1 MSGASICCFVC
12 LVLSLPVSGL
22 SYFYVLSV
30 RLVVK
35 LFRVREKARKSAV
48 FFCNDL
54 RQYVLFTGSSGS
66 LCGVLLE

>member
-48 FFCNDL
+48 FFFAMTCVNI
-54 RQYVLFTGSSGS
+54 YSSLVRLGLS
-66 LCGVLLE
+66 VVFC